1 MRSALIASMILSLA
15 AGPAVAGP
23 RMSGPS
29 EAAPGS
35 VEKYRGYVFDLS
47 ENADR
52 KDVTSIADMVRRQLD
67 VVETAGFSPKVLQ
80 FFHRVP
86 IVASEM
92 ACLDEGAAAACY
104 GLTPPEWDRGA
115 TRDVTIWDH
124 DKQQWT
130 NSDPLALALD
140 SGIGIIRM
148 RPNMMRY
155 AKEPVLLHEFLHAYH
170 ARLMPNGY
178 ENKGIKAFLS
188 QAQIEGAVRQGGLR
202 VEEPAGVLRGDGEHL
217 SGRQGFRARTLYA
230 RHAQGEDAGLLQ
242 ISRRPVRRRS
252 RGNQRHAG
260 RIGRL
265 THKKTRPG
273 VPRRPGLVSDVPRL
287 VADQVLS
294 IRDLVRAIHPG

>member
-15 AGPAVAGP
+15 VGPAVAGP
-23 RMSGPS
+23 RTSGPS

-104 GLTPPEWDRGA
+104 GLTPPEWDRGT

-170 ARLMPNGY
+170 ARLLPNGY

-188 QAQIEGAVRQGGLR
+188 QAKSKELFAKDAYALKNQQEFFAVTASIFLAGKDSEHEPYTRATLKEKMPDYYKYLVGLFGADP
-202 VEEPAGVLRGDGEHL
+202 EET
-217 SGRQGFRARTLYA
+217 SIT
-230 RHAQGEDAGLLQ
+230 
-242 ISRRPVRRRS
+242 PVAS
-252 RGNQRHAG
+252 
-260 RIGRL
+260 
-265 THKKTRPG
+265 
-273 VPRRPGLVSDVPRL
+273 
-287 VADQVLS
+287 AD
-294 IRDLVRAIHPG
+294 

>member
-15 AGPAVAGP
+15 VGPAVAGP

-104 GLTPPEWDRGA
+104 GLTPPEWDHGT

-188 QAQIEGAVRQGGLR
+188 QAKSKELFAKEAYALR
-202 VEEPAGVLRGDGEHL
+202 
-217 SGRQGFRARTLYA
+217 T
-230 RHAQGEDAGLLQ
+230 
-242 ISRRPVRRRS
+242 SRSSS
-252 RGNQRHAG
+252 R
-260 RIGRL
+260 
-265 THKKTRPG
+265 
-273 VPRRPGLVSDVPRL
+273 
-287 VADQVLS
+287 
-294 IRDLVRAIHPG
+294 

>member
-1 MRSALIASMILSLA
+1 MRSTLIASMILSLA
-15 AGPAVAGP
+15 AGAAVAGP
-23 RMSGPS
+23 RMSGAS
-29 EAAPGS
+29 EAAPSS

-104 GLTPPEWDRGA
+104 GLTPPEWDRGT

-155 AKEPVLLHEFLHAYH
+155 AKDPVLLHEFLHAYH
-170 ARLMPNGY
+170 ARLMPNGF
-178 ENKGIKAFLS
+178 ENKGIKGFLS
-188 QAQIEGAVRQGGLR
+188 QAKSKELFAKEAYALKNQQEFFAVTASIFLAGKDSEHEPYTRATLKEKMPDYYKFLVGLFGADPD
-202 VEEPAGVLRGDGEHL
+202 ETGV
-217 SGRQGFRARTLYA
+217 T
-230 RHAQGEDAGLLQ
+230 
-242 ISRRPVRRRS
+242 PVAS
-252 RGNQRHAG
+252 AN
-260 RIGRL
+260 
-265 THKKTRPG
+265 
-273 VPRRPGLVSDVPRL
+273 
-287 VADQVLS
+287 
-294 IRDLVRAIHPG
+294 